1 MLQLLTR
8 SRLAL
13 VSKLAFALF
22 WLALFAGTHIPK
34 PPDVLPPSGGD
45 KLAHFGGYMVLAFLL
60 ATAWQLAGGIL
71 TRRHL
76 VIAWIAVI
84 GYAAFDEVTQ
94 TLVGRDCEILDWVA
108 DAAGAAVG
116 LLLFVALRKLIASRE
131 WQSP

>member
-1 MLQLLTR
+1 MLQLFTR
-8 SRLAL
+8 PRVAL
-13 VSKLAFALF
+13 VSKLAFGLF

-45 KLAHFGGYMVLAFLL
+45 KLAHFGGYLVLAFLL

-76 VIAWIAVI
+76 VIAWIAAL

-94 TLVGRDCEILDWVA
+94 ILVGRDCEILDWIA
-108 DAAGAAVG
+108 DAVGAMVG

-131 WQSP
+131 WPSP